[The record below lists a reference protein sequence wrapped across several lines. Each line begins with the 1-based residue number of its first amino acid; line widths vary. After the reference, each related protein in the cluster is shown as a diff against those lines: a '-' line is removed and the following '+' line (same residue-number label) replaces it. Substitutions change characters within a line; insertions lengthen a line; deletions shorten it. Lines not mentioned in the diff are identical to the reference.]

1 MSGKKFELDT
11 TEEQMQAERGIM
23 ADVDILFE
31 AEEEAERMAEEKK
44 KELLESV
51 EKQGLA
57 EKYHKLFQEFADE
70 YNTRFGEEGH
80 HVVHKMNSSMGGEF
94 LITVK
99 EGYELDMEF
108 GYGIQPFEKTEYAGK
123 WSSRVVSV
131 GPAIRVGTNWN
142 GIRRNTY
149 RYGKKGWTDAAYNA
163 FNESIYK
170 GIYEENIRIER
181 AKSQNK
187 MQELLKQLG
196 FDGEKTNI
204 ATRVLGDLVKLE
216 RDGGIGKV
224 VLKDNNADTV
234 RVSLELSVRV
244 DNDRAV
250 DVFKFFESVLADT
263 YMDSRLGTE

>member
-11 TEEQMQAERGIM
+11 TEEQMQVERGVM

-31 AEEEAERMAEEKK
+31 ADEEAERVAEEKK
-44 KELLESV
+44 KELLEAV
-51 EKQGLA
+51 EKQSLA

-80 HVVHKMNSSMGGEF
+80 HVIHKMTGSIGGEF
-94 LITVK
+94 VITVK
-99 EGYELDMEF
+99 EGYELDADF
-108 GYGIQPFEKTEYAGK
+108 GYGIMSIEKTKYAGQ

-149 RYGKKGWTDAAYNA
+149 LYGKKGWTDAAFNA

-170 GIYEENIRIER
+170 GIYEEGLRIER
-181 AKSQNK
+181 AESQDK
-187 MQELLKQLG
+187 MKGLLKQLG
-196 FDGEKTNI
+196 MDNEKTNI
-204 ATRVLGDLVKLE
+204 ATRTLGELVKTD

-224 VLKDNNADTV
+224 MMKDNNADTV

-244 DNDRAV
+244 PNERAV
-250 DVFKFFESVLADT
+250 EIFKLFEGVLVEAYT
-263 YMDSRLGTE
+263 DSQGE